1 MDMNTTLIQIEPII
15 ENDKLAVLLGG
26 SKQRRLSRSINTKVT
41 TLEQRL
47 GRLIQPRLH
56 CRIVKARTKDDATV
70 HLEDGV
76 EFRSAKLSR
85 ALRDAE
91 KIVCFIGTIGF
102 DVEKEIGRLLDEH
115 KLSEAYIL
123 DAMASVAVE
132 DMVEQFHQDMEAKCR
147 NESKTAT
154 FRFSPGYCDW
164 PITEQK
170 KLFSVFDAEEIGVEL
185 LDSCLMEPR
194 KSISGVFGIAP
205 PGLALHN
212 PCLHCRE
219 KNCTARRT

>member
-1 MDMNTTLIQIEPII
+1 MDMNATLVQIEPAI
-15 ENDKLAVLLGG
+15 ENGKLAVLLGG
-26 SKQRRLSRSINTKVT
+26 SKRRRLSRSINSKVT
-41 TLEQRL
+41 TLEQSL
-47 GRLIQPRLH
+47 DELIQPRLH
-56 CRIVKARTKDDATV
+56 YRIMKARTKDDATV
-70 HLEDGV
+70 HLEDDV

-102 DVEKEIGRLLDEH
+102 DIEKEISRLLDEH

-132 DMVEQFHQDMEAKCR
+132 DMVEQFHQDMAAKCS
-147 NESKTAT
+147 NESKTVT

-164 PITEQK
+164 SITEQK
-170 KLFSVFDAEEIGVEL
+170 KLFSVFDAEQIGVEL

-205 PGLALHN
+205 PGSTLHN

-219 KNCTARRT
+219 KNCNARRT

>member
-1 MDMNTTLIQIEPII
+1 MDMNATLIQIEPTI

-41 TLEQRL
+41 TLEQSL
-47 GRLIQPRLH
+47 DRLIQPRLH
-56 CRIVKARTKDDATV
+56 YRIVKARTTDDATV
-70 HLEDGV
+70 HLEDAV

-132 DMVEQFHQDMEAKCR
+132 DMVEQFHQVMEAKCR
-147 NESKTAT
+147 NRSKTVT

-170 KLFSVFDAEEIGVEL
+170 KLFSFGFLPHGAKKVDFGSLWDSSSWIGPPQSLPPLSREKL
-185 LDSCLMEPR
+185 HRAKNLTAGSCL
-194 KSISGVFGIAP
+194 
-205 PGLALHN
+205 
-212 PCLHCRE
+212 
-219 KNCTARRT
+219 

>member
-1 MDMNTTLIQIEPII
+1 MDMNATLVHIEPTI
-15 ENDKLAVLLGG
+15 ENDKLAALLGG

-41 TLEQRL
+41 TLEQSL
-47 GRLIQPRLH
+47 DRLIQPRLH
-56 CRIVKARTKDDATV
+56 YRIVKARTKDDATV

-102 DVEKEIGRLLDEH
+102 DVDKEIGRLLDEH

-123 DAMASVAVE
+123 DAMASVSVE

-147 NESKTAT
+147 NESFWIPASWSQESR
-154 FRFSPGYCDW
+154 FRESLG
-164 PITEQK
+164 
-170 KLFSVFDAEEIGVEL
+170 
-185 LDSCLMEPR
+185 
-194 KSISGVFGIAP
+194 
-205 PGLALHN
+205 
-212 PCLHCRE
+212 
-219 KNCTARRT
+219 